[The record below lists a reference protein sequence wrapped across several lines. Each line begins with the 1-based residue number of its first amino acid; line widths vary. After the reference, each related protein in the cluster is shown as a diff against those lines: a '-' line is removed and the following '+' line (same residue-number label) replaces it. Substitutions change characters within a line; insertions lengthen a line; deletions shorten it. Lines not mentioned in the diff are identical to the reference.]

1 MVYLER
7 NMASKKC
14 PRCKEEK
21 SEEEYYR
28 RSDGINK
35 HQSYCTP
42 CMKAYNKERWAKY
55 KKRGKEIWC

>member
-1 MVYLER
+1 
-7 NMASKKC
+7 MASKKC
-14 PRCKEEK
+14 PSCKEEK

-35 HQSYCTP
+35 NQTYCKD

-55 KKRGKEIWC
+55 KKRGKDSWF